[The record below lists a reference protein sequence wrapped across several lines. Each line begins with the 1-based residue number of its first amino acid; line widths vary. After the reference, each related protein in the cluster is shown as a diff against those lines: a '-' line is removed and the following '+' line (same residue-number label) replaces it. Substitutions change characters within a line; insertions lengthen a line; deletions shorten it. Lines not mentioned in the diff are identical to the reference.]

1 MEPNTKLPDTRGS
14 LPPQR
19 LWETLDDLRDQHTM
33 LRSKVAALQTDII
46 TAITNL
52 ESLRDSTLKLF
63 ESREGYLIERFRLIE
78 GAIIEIG
85 RNTGLFT
92 PDMEETLKQ
101 ESENEIARDQEEA
114 ETEADALMQ
123 GAGEVIGGAVI
134 TTVEEDDDAPK
145 KKA

>member
-1 MEPNTKLPDTRGS
+1 MSTESKLPDTRGS

-101 ESENEIARDQEEA
+101 ESENEIARDQEE
-114 ETEADALMQ
+114 EADALMQ

-134 TTVEEDDDAPK
+134 TPLEEDDDAPK
-145 KKA
+145 TQA

>member
-1 MEPNTKLPDTRGS
+1 MSTESKLPDTRGS

-101 ESENEIARDQEEA
+101 ESENEIARDQEE
-114 ETEADALMQ
+114 EADALMQ

-134 TTVEEDDDAPK
+134 TPLEEDDDATK
-145 KKA
+145 TQA

>member
-1 MEPNTKLPDTRGS
+1 MSTESKLPDTRGS

-92 PDMEETLKQ
+92 PDMEEALKQ
-101 ESENEIARDQEEA
+101 ESENEIARDQEE
-114 ETEADALMQ
+114 EADALMQ

-134 TTVEEDDDAPK
+134 TPLEEDDDAPK
-145 KKA
+145 TQA

>member
-33 LRSKVAALQTDII
+33 LRSKVAGLHADII
-46 TAITNL
+46 TAINNL

-63 ESREGYLIERFRLIE
+63 ESREGYLLERLRLIE

-85 RNTGLFT
+85 RTTGLFT
-92 PDMEETLKQ
+92 ADMEETLKQ
-101 ESENEIARDQEEA
+101 ESENEIARDQEDA

>member
-1 MEPNTKLPDTRGS
+1 MSTESKLPDTRGS

-19 LWETLDDLRDQHTM
+19 LWESLDDLRDQHTM
-33 LRSKVAALQTDII
+33 LRSKVAGLQTDII

-52 ESLRDSTLKLF
+52 ETLRDSTLKLF

-101 ESENEIARDQEEA
+101 ESENEIARDQEE
-114 ETEADALMQ
+114 EADALMQ

-134 TTVEEDDDAPK
+134 TPLEEDDNAPK
-145 KKA
+145 TQA

>member
-1 MEPNTKLPDTRGS
+1 MSTESKLPDTRGS

-46 TAITNL
+46 TAINNL

-101 ESENEIARDQEEA
+101 ESENEIARDQEE
-114 ETEADALMQ
+114 EADALMQ

-134 TTVEEDDDAPK
+134 TPLEEDDDAPK
-145 KKA
+145 TQA

>member
-1 MEPNTKLPDTRGS
+1 MSTESKLPDTRGS

-101 ESENEIARDQEEA
+101 ESENEIARDQEE
-114 ETEADALMQ
+114 EADALMQ

-134 TTVEEDDDAPK
+134 TPLEEDDNAPK
-145 KKA
+145 TQA